1 MISTALCWLD
11 IDWTNEAEEDGEHD
25 EAVVESEET
34 NHEEYFEKW
43 GKNVRSG
50 RDEKGESK
58 HSWAAAWKEKKTVR
72 RISCEKLI

>member
-11 IDWTNEAEEDGEHD
+11 IDWTNEAEEDRKHN
-25 EAVVESEET
+25 EAVEESEQT

-50 RDEKGESK
+50 RDKKGESK
-58 HSWAAAWKEKKTVR
+58 HSWAAAWKKKQ
-72 RISCEKLI
+72 LA